1 MVDMDIKRFLKH
13 FWLGNSAV
21 KRCLPKNALD
31 NIEKAIKLGEHHHAG
46 QICFAVEASLDSRD
60 LWTNKTARQR
70 GIEVFSQL
78 RIWDTEQ
85 NNGVLIYLL
94 LADCD
99 VEIVADRGVDNKL
112 GKQAWAAI
120 CHDMET
126 SFRQGEFEQGIVKG
140 IRCVSQ
146 HLAEHYPITGE
157 KVNEL
162 PDKPVVM

>member
-1 MVDMDIKRFLKH
+1 MKLKRLLKH
-13 FWLGNSAV
+13 FWLGSSAV
-21 KRCLPKNALD
+21 KHCLPKSALD
-31 NIEKAIKLGEHHHAG
+31 NIEQAIKQGEKNHAG

-60 LWTNKTARQR
+60 LWANKTARQR
-70 GIEVFSQL
+70 AIEVFSQL

-94 LADCD
+94 LADRD
-99 VEIVADRGVDNKL
+99 VEIVADRGVDNKI
-112 GKQAWAAI
+112 GKQAWEAI

-126 SFRQGEFEQGIVKG
+126 SFRQGDFEQGIVKS
-140 IRCVSQ
+140 IRRVSQ
-146 HLAEHYPITGE
+146 HLAEHYPNTGE

>member
-1 MVDMDIKRFLKH
+1 MDTKRFFKH
-13 FWLGNSAV
+13 FWLGSSAV
-21 KRCLPKNALD
+21 KHCLPKSALD
-31 NIEKAIKLGEHHHAG
+31 NIEQAIKQGEQHHAG

-60 LWTNKTARQR
+60 LWMNKSARQR

-94 LADCD
+94 LADRD

-112 GKQAWAAI
+112 GKQAWEAI

-140 IRCVSQ
+140 IYRVSQ
-146 HLAEHYPITGE
+146 HLAEHYPNEVE

-162 PDKPVVM
+162 PDKPVVI